1 MLPFCAASML
11 VVACAWLVPG
21 AAVPLI
27 SLSIETNENA
37 IWFQTKSGQRRAE
50 CQPEQAQ
57 CLRSSSSLAWP
68 QIFRSSLVQWG
79 ARAFCSPKPACCWP
93 IVFGKFTAAGGLEG
107 LMGERNFTCTLA
119 AVVQR

>member
-37 IWFQTKSGQRRAE
+37 IWYQTKAGQRRTE

-68 QIFRSSLVQWG
+68 QIYRSSLDQWG
-79 ARAFCSPKPACCWP
+79 ARAFCSPKPTFCCL
-93 IVFGKFTAAGGLEG
+93 AQ
-107 LMGERNFTCTLA
+107 TLDHHQLFLFDNRKSTLRFC
-119 AVVQR
+119 VVHLKT